1 MKLSFQMK
9 PITVSVIMTASPLE
23 VAVSNTLAHP
33 GEGLLLAPAS
43 QHCLGAPAMEHLLNA
58 WSAIRFWTVRQSL
71 RKMIVIL
78 QHHLINLKIFVTISA
93 KIQVDVRCCIQVGV
107 SLIYFHI

>member
-43 QHCLGAPAMEHLLNA
+43 QHCLGAPAMAHHLNA
-58 WSAIRFWTVRQSL
+58 
-71 RKMIVIL
+71 
-78 QHHLINLKIFVTISA
+78 
-93 KIQVDVRCCIQVGV
+93 
-107 SLIYFHI
+107 

>member
-1 MKLSFQMK
+1 
-9 PITVSVIMTASPLE
+9 MTASPLE

-58 WSAIRFWTVRQSL
+58 WSAIRFWTVSL
-71 RKMIVIL
+71 RRRKMIVSL
-78 QHHLINLKIFVTISA
+78 QHHLINLKMFVTISV
-93 KIQVDVRCCIQVGV
+93 KIQVDVKCYIQVSA
-107 SLIYFHI
+107 SLAYLILKMR